1 MPLWDKTLSN
11 LQKGH
16 DKLTS
21 FAVTFSERLKAE
33 ITVIRIRMEID
44 AVRESISEQHRVIG
58 ERLLELRTES
68 ALPPTFEL
76 FFKNSEV
83 MTALE
88 KISQYEREL
97 ENLKDELRSEAR
109 AVQAVPPRKS
119 GDGLS

>member
-21 FAVTFSERLKAE
+21 FAATFSERLKAE
-33 ITVIRIRMEID
+33 ITVIRVRMEID
-44 AVRESISEQHRVIG
+44 AVRERIGEQHRVIG
-58 ERLLELRTES
+58 GKLLELRNDN
-68 ALPPTFEL
+68 ALPQTFEL

-83 MTALE
+83 MAALE

-109 AVQAVPPRKS
+109 AVQAVPPQKS
-119 GDGLS
+119 GDGVS

>member
-1 MPLWDKTLSN
+1 MPLWDKTLIN

-21 FAVTFSERLKAE
+21 FAATFSERVKAE
-33 ITVIRIRMEID
+33 INVVRVRLQID
-44 AVRESISEQHRVIG
+44 AVRENISEQHRVIG
-58 ERLLELRTES
+58 EKLLELQAEN
-68 ALPPTFEL
+68 ALPQTFEL

-83 MTALE
+83 VTALE
-88 KISQYEREL
+88 KINQYEREL